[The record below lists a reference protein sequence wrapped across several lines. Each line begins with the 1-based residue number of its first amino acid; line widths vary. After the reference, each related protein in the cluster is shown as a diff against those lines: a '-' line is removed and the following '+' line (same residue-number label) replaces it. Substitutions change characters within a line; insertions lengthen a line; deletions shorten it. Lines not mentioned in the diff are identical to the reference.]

1 MGGVCG
7 IGSIKGRLSPI
18 GSLQGALSI
27 PVGGG
32 LDCDIYEGEYNVTPS
47 DTVQVLPTTNKLLKH
62 DIVIEANSGGLPEG
76 SEMATDDD
84 IDGLIDDVFGT
95 GVNPDPDEPT
105 YSPDDIATDIDGQIG
120 GLGTMAGKS
129 EVAYDDL
136 AAALKTLIDGKAAQA
151 TVDTLV
157 GEDTGKSVRT
167 ISSEEVAKIV
177 AGADKSYDTLK
188 EIADWILSDTTGAA
202 KMANDITR
210 LDGILAG
217 IGGTDEEATVVAYV
231 TKMINALGI
240 GDYVKTTTMTTEL
253 GKKVDKVE
261 GSRLMTNAEGTKLAG
276 IAAGAQANVIEKIKQ
291 DFFKRL

>member
-1 MGGVCG
+1 MSYNITGTTITLTRGDTFE
-7 IGSIKGRLSPI
+7 
-18 GSLQGALSI
+18 ALVSATKRDGTQYI
-27 PVGGG
+27 PVAG
-32 LDCDIYEGEYNVTPS
+32 
-47 DTVQVLPTTNKLLKH
+47 DTIRFAMKEN
-62 DIVIEANSGGLPEG
+62 
-76 SEMATDDD
+76 
-84 IDGLIDDVFGT
+84 
-95 GVNPDPDEPT
+95 
-105 YSPDDIATDIDGQIG
+105 
-120 GLGTMAGKS
+120 
-129 EVAYDDL
+129 YDDPRPL
-136 AAALKTLIDGKAAQA
+136 LVKDIPIDTMMLTLEPQDTADLNFGKY
-151 TVDTLV
+151 
-157 GEDTGKSVRT
+157 VRT

-240 GDYVKTTTMTTEL
+240 GDYVKTTTMTAEL

-276 IAAGAQANVIEKIKQ
+276 VAAGAQANVIEKIKVNGVEVTPAAK
-291 DFFKRL
+291 DKSIALTIPTGKLAGKDIVAEADLDAALKEKVNAAAEGNHSHANKAFLDTLSGATDEEVTAMCTEVFGA